1 MSSMAYTRDD
11 ILRTLRAAVG
21 RSSAEQTELTFI
33 GQREASTRFAENVIH
48 QNMLSEDG
56 RVTVRVVD
64 NGRVAVSSTNDLSND
79 GLDSAIADAYA
90 IAAFLETDASFP
102 GLVESPDARDGDAFF
117 ASTAGYSAEDRALSV
132 REIVDIAKR
141 SQLETSGLYRLQ
153 TDRIAVVNSM
163 GTEQYYQGTA
173 AELSVSA
180 ADDDEFA
187 QGWGIGASRDVNRI
201 ESAAIG
207 KTAVSRAN
215 RSRNP
220 VAIEPGKY
228 TVILEPAAV
237 GQLLLFLGFLAFSG
251 KSYAQGR
258 GILTGRMGEQVAG
271 TNITIHE
278 DPFMSAYPG
287 VPFDYEGVPK
297 RKVALIENGIARG
310 VVHDRRS
317 AAMAGTESTGH
328 ALPADNPRGPY
339 PKNMVMATGDASID
353 EMIKSTT
360 RGLLITH
367 FWYIN
372 YLNPMRTQISGSTRD
387 GTFLVENGEI
397 TTPVENMR
405 ATPSILESFSNVEML
420 GNEPSIYPQYSVVM
434 SVPAMR
440 IIGMPFVEE
449 TG

>member
-1 MSSMAYTRDD
+1 MAYTRDD
-11 ILRTLRAAVG
+11 ILQTLHAAVG

-64 NGRVAVSSTNDLSND
+64 SGRVAVSSTNDLSND
-79 GLDSAIADAYA
+79 GLDSAIADAIA

-102 GLVESPDARDGDAFF
+102 GLVESPIARDVDAFF

-163 GTEQYYQGTA
+163 GTEQYYEGTA

-187 QGWGIGASRDVNRI
+187 QGWGIGASRDVEQM

-207 KTAVSRAN
+207 KTAISKAN

-220 VAIEPGKY
+220 IAIEPGEY

-287 VPFDYEGVPK
+287 IPFDYEGVPK
-297 RKVALIENGIARG
+297 RKVTLIDNGIAHG

-317 AAMAGTESTGH
+317 AAMAGAESTGH

-339 PKNMVMATGDASID
+339 PKNMVMATGDISID

-387 GTFLVENGEI
+387 GTFLIENGEI

-420 GNEPSIYPQYSVVM
+420 GSEPSIYPQYSVVM
-434 SVPAMR
+434 SVPAMK
-440 IIGMPFVEE
+440 ISGMPFVEE

>member
-1 MSSMAYTRDD
+1 MSYTRDE
-11 ILRTLRAAVG
+11 ILQTLGAAVG
-21 RSSAEQTELTFI
+21 RSTAEQTELTFI

-64 NGRVAVSSTNDLSND
+64 GGRVAVSSTNDLSTE
-79 GLDSAIADAYA
+79 GLDRAIADAIA
-90 IAAFLETDASFP
+90 IAAFLEPDESFP
-102 GLVESPDARDGDAFF
+102 GLAKSPAAPDVAAFF
-117 ASTAGYSAEDRALSV
+117 ESTAALSAEQRALSV
-132 REIVDIAKR
+132 REIVDIAR
-141 SQLETSGLYRLQ
+141 ESQLETSGLYRLQ
-153 TDRIAVVNSM
+153 TDRVAVVNSL
-163 GTEQYYQGTA
+163 GTEQYFEGTA

-187 QGWGIGASRDVNRI
+187 QGWGIGASRDAAQI
-201 ESAAIG
+201 SSAAIG
-207 KTAVSRAN
+207 KTAVSKAN

-220 VAIEPGKY
+220 VAVQPGDY

-237 GQLLLFLGFLAFSG
+237 GQMLLFLGFLAFSG
-251 KSYAQGR
+251 KSFAQGR

-278 DPFMSAYPG
+278 DPFMTAYPG
-287 VPFDYEGVPK
+287 IPFDYEGVPK
-297 RKVALIENGIARG
+297 QKVTLIENGIARG

-328 ALPADNPRGPY
+328 ALPADNARGPY
-339 PKNMVMATGDASID
+339 PKNMVMAAGNASLD
-353 EMIKSTT
+353 DMVKSTT

-387 GTFLVENGEI
+387 GTFLIENGEI
-397 TTPVENMR
+397 TSPVQNMR

-420 GNEPSIYPQYSVVM
+420 GGESTIYPQYSVVM
-434 SVPAMR
+434 SVPAMK
-440 IIGMPFVEE
+440 IAAMPFVED
-449 TG
+449 TA